1 MAQRIRRFG
10 VGQTAK
16 VFGVLYGIIGLIFV
30 PVFALMATFAPQEG
44 ANFGLGFA
52 FAMPVFYAIIGF
64 ISVAIGCAIYN
75 VVAGWIGGI
84 EVELGPPF
92 TRHPNSTHAHLIAIP
107 VM

>member
-30 PVFALMATFAPQEG
+30 PVFALMATFAPQESAPG
-44 ANFGLGFA
+44 LGLGFA
-52 FAMPVFYAIIGF
+52 FAMPVFYAVIGF
-64 ISVAIGCAIYN
+64 ISAAIGCAIYN

-84 EVELGPPF
+84 EVELGPE
-92 TRHPNSTHAHLIAIP
+92 A
-107 VM
+107 